1 LPLPPC
7 AGDHAHHLGQ
17 PAEFLIGMLFQ
28 ECLTDLVGDDRA
40 LYNAASLRAFENELG
55 VQTPVSFGDPAC
67 LAVYGATEM
76 L

>member
-1 LPLPPC
+1 
-7 AGDHAHHLGQ
+7 
-17 PAEFLIGMLFQ
+17 MLFQ

-40 LYNAASLRAFENELG
+40 LYNAASLRAFKNELG